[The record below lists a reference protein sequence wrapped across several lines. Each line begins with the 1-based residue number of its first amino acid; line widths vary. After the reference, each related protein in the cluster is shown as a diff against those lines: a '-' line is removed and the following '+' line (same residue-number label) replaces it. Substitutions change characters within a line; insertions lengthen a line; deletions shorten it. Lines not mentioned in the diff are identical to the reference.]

1 MSKATLITPTLPPR
15 QKAYEMVAKALRE
28 LALSEAAGD
37 GMRLPSER
45 ELAERFGVSRVV
57 IREAVRTLE
66 SDGLLKVKKGA
77 SGGTFVCRDLGKP
90 LGTSI
95 SNLLQGGSI
104 NLTHLF
110 ELRLMLEPPATAQAA
125 ARATAEQLT
134 ELERIL
140 AESRAGFADENLLR
154 RLNLDF
160 HRQLVRMADNPL
172 LAFLCDKVLDLMV
185 EQIKARTSLS
195 TSQAVV
201 PWHERILAAL
211 KAGDAA
217 GASKLTEQELGCL
230 LDLYRQLGLD
240 IGRPERRPSD

>member
-1 MSKATLITPTLPPR
+1 
-15 QKAYEMVAKALRE
+15 MVAKALRE

-57 IREAVRTLE
+57 VREAVRTLE

-90 LGTSI
+90 LATSI

-125 ARATAEQLT
+125 LRATPAQLAVLEQ
-134 ELERIL
+134 IL
-140 AESRAGFADENLLR
+140 ADSRAAFDDENLLR

-160 HRQLVRMADNPL
+160 HRHLARMADNPL

-185 EQIKARTSLS
+185 ERIKARTCLS

-201 PWHERILAAL
+201 PWHQRILAAL
-211 KAGDAA
+211 QAGDPAAA
-217 GASKLTEQELGCL
+217 GRCTEQELGCL
-230 LDLYRQLGLD
+230 LARYRQLGLD
-240 IGRPERRPSD
+240 IGRPERQPEDQ

>member
-1 MSKATLITPTLPPR
+1 MPPR
-15 QKAYEMVAKALRE
+15 QKAYEVVAKALRE
-28 LALSEAAGD
+28 LALSAAVGD

-77 SGGTFVCRDLGKP
+77 TGGTFVCRDLGKP

-125 ARATAEQLT
+125 LRATPEQLAA
-134 ELERIL
+134 LEQIL
-140 AESRAGFADENLLR
+140 ADSRAAFEDENLLR
-154 RLNLDF
+154 QLNLDF
-160 HRQLVRMADNPL
+160 HRHLTRMADNPL

-185 EQIKARTSLS
+185 ERIKARTSLS

-211 KAGDAA
+211 RAGDP
-217 GASKLTEQELGCL
+217 GEASRQTERELGCL
-230 LDLYRQLGLD
+230 LERYRQLGLD
-240 IGRPERRPSD
+240 IGRQDRQPSG